1 MREPLWI
8 ASVKVV
14 TGPFGYSGFALRVFT
29 TGLSIVAL
37 FVVWLVVRVFLA
49 MSLGV
54 LNLLWMLALVFLILA
69 VTRRRFQ

>member
-1 MREPLWI
+1 MNWI
-8 ASVKVV
+8 LVIIAVV
-14 TGPFGYSGFALRVFT
+14 
-29 TGLSIVAL
+29 L

-69 VTRRRFQ
+69 VTRRRFQYQGQ